1 MKKFKSLFKCR
12 LDERQLKIRGNIY
25 FKSFSVLS
33 FIIIA
38 IFFIKEIFN
47 IDLMIGDWEYLIA
60 LFISITYCFI
70 LMIYYEIYPLTKAQY
85 RLLFIFFGLYGF
97 GFFGLYLFLII
108 NGKPLIIDNQ
118 LSVLGCE
125 LIFTSFYIIIFIT
138 YVIKVIYNHYHQD
151 DDN

>member
-70 LMIYYEIYPLTKAQY
+70 LMIYYEIYPLTKGIIYGLTTHAGVPSSQIDWFFWFISIFNY
-85 RLLFIFFGLYGF
+85 QWKTFNHRQSIIRIRL
-97 GFFGLYLFLII
+97 
-108 NGKPLIIDNQ
+108 
-118 LSVLGCE
+118 
-125 LIFTSFYIIIFIT
+125 
-138 YVIKVIYNHYHQD
+138 
-151 DDN
+151 

>member
-47 IDLMIGDWEYLIA
+47 IDLMIGDGNI
-60 LFISITYCFI
+60 
-70 LMIYYEIYPLTKAQY
+70 
-85 RLLFIFFGLYGF
+85 
-97 GFFGLYLFLII
+97 
-108 NGKPLIIDNQ
+108 
-118 LSVLGCE
+118 
-125 LIFTSFYIIIFIT
+125 
-138 YVIKVIYNHYHQD
+138 
-151 DDN
+151 